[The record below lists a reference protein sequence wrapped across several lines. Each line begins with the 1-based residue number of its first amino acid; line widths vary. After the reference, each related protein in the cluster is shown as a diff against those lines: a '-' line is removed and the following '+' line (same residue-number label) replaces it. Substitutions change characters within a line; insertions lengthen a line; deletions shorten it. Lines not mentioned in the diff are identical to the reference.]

1 MKRPLTTRQHAAL
14 ALALLGAGIAA
25 MVVIIVLPA
34 LASRQAFQDRLGE
47 LQLHYQRFNALARQT
62 PNLKRTLEELRSAPA
77 DQTGFLEEQAPALAG
92 AALQKKIKEHIEAS
106 GASLVSAQVAAP
118 GKQKLY
124 PSTTIQ
130 VQMRGD
136 VESLRDVLYSLAAD
150 PMLLQL
156 DNILIQSRHAAR
168 APARQGGDVIEARFD
183 VTAFIYQSTRL

>member
-14 ALALLGAGIAA
+14 AFALLGACIAA
-25 MVVIIVLPA
+25 VAAIIVLPA
-34 LASRQAFQDRLGE
+34 LASRQAFQERLGE
-47 LQLHYQRFNALARQT
+47 LQLHYQRFNELARQT
-62 PNLKRTLEELRSAPA
+62 PALKRALQELRSVPA
-77 DQTGFLEEQAPALAG
+77 DHAGFLAQQAPALAG

-106 GASLVSAQVAAP
+106 GASLVSAQAAPP

-136 VESLRDVLYSLAAD
+136 IESLRNVLHSLAAD

-156 DNILIQSRHAAR
+156 DNILIQARHAVR
-168 APARQGGDVIEARFD
+168 APARQGGDVIEARID
-183 VTAFIYQSTRL
+183 VTAFIYQSTPL